1 MANAVATAGAFARRT
16 RYQRSLGFGSAGWK
30 SRLMKSE
37 SARSS
42 GITVRWTMFSGCA
55 WLAQQGTDAD
65 AAFFWEP
72 GKYRDPDNGWK
83 LKRRP
88 TPISTRPASRLG
100 SWALHPHLAGLWGSE
115 FTTPAIAGKVTRCF
129 DLYTAK
135 DLPHTQEASGVLR
148 VTGIDRKAHPADT
161 VIAITTE

>member
-1 MANAVATAGAFARRT
+1 MDYVFWDG
-16 RYQRSLGFGSAGWK
+16 
-30 SRLMKSE
+30 
-37 SARSS
+37 
-42 GITVRWTMFSGCA
+42 A

-83 LKRRP
+83 LSTGLRRF
-88 TPISTRPASRLG
+88 RRDRQAA
-100 SWALHPHLAGLWGSE
+100 WADGHFIHILPGYRGSE